1 VLAFGVLSVSSA
13 GAATWRAGMTINNNS
28 KCELTL
34 VQTYVEQVENF
45 NPAIPH
51 TLAPGKTAAWENC
64 GPGGLGRS
72 FANVLVHEI
81 DCGAAKAV
89 IRRGHW
95 GPDGWRSGVGDAPRS
110 AETAVCT

>member
-28 KCELTL
+28 KYELTL

-64 GPGGLGRS
+64 GPGGLGPASRTCWCMRS
-72 FANVLVHEI
+72 TA
-81 DCGAAKAV
+81 
-89 IRRGHW
+89 
-95 GPDGWRSGVGDAPRS
+95 APRRP
-110 AETAVCT
+110 